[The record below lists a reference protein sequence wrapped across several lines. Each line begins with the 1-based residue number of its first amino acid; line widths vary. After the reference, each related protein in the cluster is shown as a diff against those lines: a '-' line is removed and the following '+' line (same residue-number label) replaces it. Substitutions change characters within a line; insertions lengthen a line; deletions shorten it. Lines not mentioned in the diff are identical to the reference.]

1 MPLQYTYTS
10 TALGAQ
16 TESDTLNGVV
26 FTKELFMYGQQQ
38 YGSAAAGSYQ
48 ETSLTRPIWTCDA
61 PCVLVGV
68 QERHSVL
75 GSTTIQVV
83 HAIGSTPLGSAAN
96 VLSAAMGGT
105 TAVDVVVS
113 GTLLNSATL
122 TSCGTGDQFGVRWNT
137 PGNLAPTG
145 VVTLVLQRL

>member
-1 MPLQYTYTS
+1 MSLQQVYTS
-10 TALGAQ
+10 TAGGA
-16 TESDTLNGVV
+16 TEVDTLNQAT
-26 FTKELFMYGQQQ
+26 FTKELLMYGQQQ

-48 ETSLTRPIWTCDA
+48 ETSLSRPIWTCDA

-96 VLSAAMGGT
+96 VLSAAIGGT

-113 GTLLNSATL
+113 GTLYNSAVL
-122 TSCGTGDQFGVRWNT
+122 TSCGTGDQLGVRWNT

-145 VVTLVLQRL
+145 AVTLVLQRL